1 MRKITTSIIAA
12 TLVAN
17 MAQANKVELP
27 TINVLG
33 DDTQEAMFEIPGSST
48 LITKETLEK
57 TKPLSVQ
64 DALSR
69 TPGIHAVDTD
79 GYGFYPRISIRG
91 IGSDM
96 SRKVLLLEDGSPIA
110 LGPYTEPA
118 AYYSTPIER
127 VERIEVLKG
136 SGSIANGPSNIG
148 GVINYITKEP
158 RDGSSL
164 TLAAGN
170 LGYKSILGEYG
181 VTYDTASFSISA
193 LKKEGD
199 GWRDMP
205 FDVTDVVAKGAVALN
220 DKNTLGVKVT
230 HYEQEA
236 AHTYLGLT
244 QREYSED
251 YKQNKAKN
259 DMMFVNRDS
268 IDVTHQYFSD
278 SGMEVKTLF
287 YYNQTDR
294 NWWRQ
299 NYKFNPLTGYNDML
313 NTTEGRLRSFEV
325 MGIDSRALF
334 DYTVSDI
341 KNSAQAGIKL
351 HTETMKN
358 KRGQSSEV
366 HTYTIDT
373 SIQGG
378 SYINGVREDDTRKA
392 DAITAFAEN
401 KTYIGENTTISVGAR
416 VEKYE
421 QTREINSWRSNGTP
435 SSNTNDNVEVIP
447 GIGLTYVFSPKIN
460 LFGGVHKGFA
470 PPRVADA
477 INQEGD
483 AVELEAEISTNYELG
498 LRGSLEKAHYEVTL
512 FRLDFENQIAPSSFS
527 GGQLANAGETLNQ
540 GVELSG
546 IYDFTQN
553 ISINGNYTYLATA
566 DITSNNQNREGN
578 RLSYTPEHLLN
589 LMLNYKTDSWGM
601 GTGYSY
607 VSEQYTD
614 FDETKD
620 GSADGLKGLISS
632 YGTWNANAWMTIN
645 KNFQLN
651 FVVDNVFDKQYIA
664 SRAPGGI
671 NPGMGTNAQFSL
683 KVSF

>member
-1 MRKITTSIIAA
+1 
-12 TLVAN
+12 
-17 MAQANKVELP
+17 VELP

-64 DALSR
+64 DALSK

-96 SRKVLLLEDGSPIA
+96 SQKVLLLEDGSPIA
-110 LGPYTEPA
+110 LGPYTDPA

-181 VTYDTASFSISA
+181 VTSDTASFSISA

-259 DMMFVNRDS
+259 DRMFINRDS

-299 NYKFNPLTGYNDML
+299 NYEPNPLTGYNDML

-416 VEKYE
+416 VEKYK
-421 QTREINSWRSNGTP
+421 QTREINSWGSDGTP

-447 GIGLTYVFSPKIN
+447 GIGMTYVFSPKIN
-460 LFGGVHKGFA
+460 LFAGVHKGFA

-477 INQEGD
+477 ISQEGD

-589 LMLNYKTDSWGM
+589 LVLNYKTDSWGM

-620 GSADGLKGLISS
+620 GSADGLKGLIPS
-632 YGTWNANAWMTIN
+632 YGTWNVNAWMTIN
-645 KNFQLN
+645 KNAQLN

-671 NPGMGTNAQFSL
+671 NPGMGTNAQLSL